1 MSDISCHKC
10 GKLYVCD
17 WSDYQGLCPQCDP
30 RPTKFKA
37 KVVKLR
43 GSFKPKYFALNIN
56 GLTFHLS
63 DHQYS
68 WHLAPNDGPHN
79 SEKALNWLES
89 IADKLNKK
97 ED

>member
-10 GKLYVCD
+10 GKLYACD

-30 RPTKFKA
+30 IPTKFKA
-37 KVVKLR
+37 QVVELR
-43 GSFKPKYFALNIN
+43 GSFKPRYFALNIN
-56 GLTFHLS
+56 GLTFSLS

-79 SEKALNWLES
+79 TERALSWLEA
-89 IADKLNKK
+89 IADKLNQ